1 MAEKVGQ
8 KINKKSTAGKT
19 IYKTP
24 EGEMVS
30 EKSVTIKFGEN
41 AYVNAPS
48 IHDGIKYTEDEIRQ
62 MLLDGKIKPT
72 SRHDTL
78 EEAIQAAEKR
88 SSTLMAEGGV
98 PMKRQM
104 ELFDDG
110 GLKDEGGTIDPISGN
125 DVPPGSTQEE
135 VRDDIPAQLSEGE
148 FVFPA
153 DVVRYIGLEKLMQM
167 RQQAKMGLQTM
178 DDMGQMGN
186 SEEAVMPDDIPF
198 ELSDLDMEDDPV
210 EMATGGLTGP
220 ASGIAGFVPSQVPA
234 TSFVQAPP
242 PVTTMPIPPTP
253 APTPA
258 PAPVAPTYTPA
269 TQQAVPTFTPKQ
281 MQDVS
286 YPGVIQTPESA
297 PQSVEIINPTTGER
311 RTITYIPG
319 VTQLPEGFILA
330 SEYTAPDA
338 QATSVTPVVGQSQV
352 REDTTSERRKEEAMR
367 AEMAVIQTRKD
378 MIDELFGENYRK
390 GRAAKP
396 FSDLFGKQEPGT
408 VTTGGYIVGDNG
420 ELLNPVTG

>member
-8 KINKKSTAGKT
+8 KTNKKSTAGKT

-48 IHDGIKYTEDEIRQ
+48 IHDGVRYTEDEIRQ

-78 EEAIQAAEKR
+78 EEAVQMAEKR
-88 SSTLMAEGGV
+88 SSKLMAEGGAV
-98 PMKRQM
+98 PMKEQM
-104 ELFDDG
+104 EMFEDG
-110 GLKDEGGTIDPISGN
+110 GLMDEGNTIDPISGN

-186 SEEAVMPDDIPF
+186 SEEAVMSDDIPF
-198 ELSDLDMEDDPV
+198 EMSDLDMDDDLEYNV
-210 EMATGGLTGP
+210 GGYVPPQQSFVPTFNAGV
-220 ASGIAGFVPSQVPA
+220 GFVPSAVTTPQPVVGQQPITTPVEYVRPKQTVTPVQPDYSNLTFQQA
-234 TSFVQAPP
+234 MTAPQAPRL
-242 PVTTMPIPPTP
+242 
-253 APTPA
+253 
-258 PAPVAPTYTPA
+258 
-269 TQQAVPTFTPKQ
+269 
-281 MQDVS
+281 
-286 YPGVIQTPESA
+286 E
-297 PQSVEIINPTTGER
+297 EIINPETGER
-311 RTITYIPG
+311 RSINYIPG
-319 VTQLPEGFILA
+319 VTQLPEGFVLA
-330 SEYTAPDA
+330 SEYTAPEK
-338 QATSVTPVVGQSQV
+338 QNTTPTSTPTIS
-352 REDTTSERRKEEAMR
+352 TTTRDKDDDDEE
-367 AEMAVIQTRKD
+367 
-378 MIDELFGENYRK
+378 
-390 GRAAKP
+390 
-396 FSDLFGKQEPGT
+396 
-408 VTTGGYIVGDNG
+408 
-420 ELLNPVTG
+420 